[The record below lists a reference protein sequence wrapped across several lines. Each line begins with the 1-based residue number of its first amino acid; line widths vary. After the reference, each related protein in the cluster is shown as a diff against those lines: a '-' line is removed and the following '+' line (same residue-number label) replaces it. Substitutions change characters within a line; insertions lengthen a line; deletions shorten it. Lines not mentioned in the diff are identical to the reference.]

1 MSPIDPT
8 FLLKQ
13 LEPAIRP
20 AYLGP
25 PASRPTAP
33 LEQQPFDELLASAK
47 AGRLA
52 SGRSVSTAHEGEP
65 ISPEQLQRLAV
76 AADRAESSGAQR
88 AVLLLDGRA
97 LVLDVATRTIS
108 EELSASSA
116 MEKIDM
122 AVYVPTESAQTDARP
137 LGPPGGVAPR
147 GVALQIEQA
156 QQAEHRPPSAA

>member
-1 MSPIDPT
+1 MSPTDPT

-13 LEPAIRP
+13 LEPAVRP
-20 AYLGP
+20 AYMGP
-25 PASRPTAP
+25 PTSRPTTP

-52 SGRSVSTAHEGEP
+52 SGRAVSATHVGEP

-97 LVLDVATRTIS
+97 LMLDVATRTIS
-108 EELSASSA
+108 VELSASSA
-116 MEKIDM
+116 MEKVDR
-122 AVYVPTESAQTDARP
+122 ALYVPTESEQTDRRP
-137 LGPPGGVAPR
+137 VGPPSGVAPR
-147 GVALQIEQA
+147 GVALQIDQA
-156 QQAEHRPPSAA
+156 QRHSPSAA

>member
-20 AYLGP
+20 AYLGTP
-25 PASRPTAP
+25 PTGPTAP

-52 SGRSVSTAHEGEP
+52 SGRDVSAAHEGEP
-65 ISPEQLQRLAV
+65 ISPEQFKRLAV
-76 AADRAESSGAQR
+76 AADRAEASGAQR

-97 LVLDVATRTIS
+97 LMLDVQTRTVS
-108 EELSASSA
+108 LELSASSA
-116 MEKIDM
+116 LQKIDTV
-122 AVYVPTESAQTDARP
+122 VYVPTEAEQIDTRP
-137 LGPPGGVAPR
+137 VGPPSGVAPR
-147 GVALQIEQA
+147 GVALQLDQA
-156 QQAEHRPPSAA
+156 QHRPPSAA

>member
-13 LEPAIRP
+13 LEPAVRP
-20 AYLGP
+20 AYLATP
-25 PASRPTAP
+25 TSRPTAP
-33 LEQQPFDELLASAK
+33 LEQQPFDELLASSK

-52 SGRSVSTAHEGEP
+52 SGRAVTTAHVGEP
-65 ISPEQLQRLAV
+65 MSPEQLQRLAV

-97 LVLDVATRTIS
+97 LVLDVPTRTVS
-108 EELSASSA
+108 AELSASA
-116 MEKIDM
+116 PMQKIDT
-122 AVYVPTESAQTDARP
+122 ALYVPTESEQTSTRP
-137 LGPPGGVAPR
+137 VGPPGGVAPR

-156 QQAEHRPPSAA
+156 ERRSPSAA

>member
-13 LEPAIRP
+13 LEPAVRP
-20 AYLGP
+20 AYLGTP
-25 PASRPTAP
+25 PSRPTAP

-52 SGRSVSTAHEGEP
+52 SGRDVSAAYEGEP
-65 ISPEQLQRLAV
+65 INTEQFQRLAI

-88 AVLLLDGRA
+88 AVLLIDGRA
-97 LVLDVATRTIS
+97 LMLDVATRTIS
-108 EELSASSA
+108 SELNASSA
-116 MEKIDM
+116 MEKIDT
-122 AVYVPTESAQTDARP
+122 AIYVPTESEQTNTRP
-137 LGPPGGVAPR
+137 VGPPSGIAPR

-156 QQAEHRPPSAA
+156 QHRSPSAA

>member
-1 MSPIDPT
+1 MSPTDPT

-13 LEPAIRP
+13 LEPAVRP
-20 AYLGP
+20 AYLTAP
-25 PASRPTAP
+25 PSRPLAP

-52 SGRSVSTAHEGEP
+52 SGRAVSTAHEGEP

-97 LVLDVATRTIS
+97 LVLDVPTRTVS
-108 EELSASSA
+108 AELSASA
-116 MEKIDM
+116 PMQKIDT
-122 AVYVPTESAQTDARP
+122 ALYVPTESEQTGTRP
-137 LGPPGGVAPR
+137 VGPPGGVAPR
-147 GVALQIEQA
+147 GVALQIDQA
-156 QQAEHRPPSAA
+156 QRPSPSAA

>member
-13 LEPAIRP
+13 LEPAVRP
-20 AYLGP
+20 AYLGTP
-25 PASRPTAP
+25 PSRPTAP

-52 SGRSVSTAHEGEP
+52 SGRDVSAAYEGEP
-65 ISPEQLQRLAV
+65 ITTEQFQRLAI

-88 AVLLLDGRA
+88 AVLLIDGRA
-97 LVLDVATRTIS
+97 LMLDVATRTIS
-108 EELSASSA
+108 SELNASSA
-116 MEKIDM
+116 MEKIDT
-122 AVYVPTESAQTDARP
+122 AIYVPTESEQTNTRP
-137 LGPPGGVAPR
+137 VGPPSGIAPR

-156 QQAEHRPPSAA
+156 QHRSPSAA

>member
-1 MSPIDPT
+1 MSPTDPT
-8 FLLKQ
+8 FLLKM
-13 LEPAIRP
+13 LEPAVRP
-20 AYLGP
+20 AYLGTP
-25 PASRPTAP
+25 PSRPTAP

-47 AGRLA
+47 AGKLA
-52 SGRSVSTAHEGEP
+52 SGRAVSTAHEGEP

-97 LVLDVATRTIS
+97 LMLDVATRTIS
-108 EELSASSA
+108 LELSASSA
-116 MEKIDM
+116 IEKIDT
-122 AVYVPTESAQTDARP
+122 ALYVPTESEQTDTRP

-156 QQAEHRPPSAA
+156 ERRSPSAA

>member
-1 MSPIDPT
+1 MSPTDPT
-8 FLLKQ
+8 LLLKQ
-13 LEPAIRP
+13 LEPAVRP
-20 AYLGP
+20 AYLSP
-25 PASRPTAP
+25 PTSRPSAP

-52 SGRSVSTAHEGEP
+52 SGRAISTAHEGEP
-65 ISPEQLQRLAV
+65 ISPQQLQRLAI

-97 LVLDVATRTIS
+97 LLLDVATRTVS
-108 EELSASSA
+108 MELSASSA
-116 MEKIDM
+116 LEKIDT
-122 AVYVPTESAQTDARP
+122 ALYVPTESEQTDTRP

-156 QQAEHRPPSAA
+156 ARGTPSAA

>member
-13 LEPAIRP
+13 LEPAVRP
-20 AYLGP
+20 AYLGTP
-25 PASRPTAP
+25 PSRPTAP

-52 SGRSVSTAHEGEP
+52 SGRDVSAAYEGEP
-65 ISPEQLQRLAV
+65 LTTEQFQRLAI

-88 AVLLLDGRA
+88 AVLLIDGRA
-97 LVLDVATRTIS
+97 LTLDVATRTIS
-108 EELSASSA
+108 SELTASSA
-116 MEKIDM
+116 MQKIDT
-122 AVYVPTESAQTDARP
+122 AIYVPTESEQTNTRP
-137 LGPPGGVAPR
+137 VGPPSGIAPR

-156 QQAEHRPPSAA
+156 QHRPPSAA

>member
-1 MSPIDPT
+1 MSPTDPT
-8 FLLKQ
+8 LLLKQ
-13 LEPAIRP
+13 LEPAVRP

-25 PASRPTAP
+25 PSSRPTAP

-52 SGRSVSTAHEGEP
+52 SGRAVSTAHEGEP

-97 LVLDVATRTIS
+97 LLLDVATRTVS
-108 EELSASSA
+108 MELSALSA
-116 MEKIDM
+116 LEKIDM
-122 AVYVPTESAQTDARP
+122 AVYVPTESEQTNTRP

-147 GVALQIEQA
+147 GVALQIDQA
-156 QQAEHRPPSAA
+156 QRHSPSAA

>member
-20 AYLGP
+20 AYLGTP
-25 PASRPTAP
+25 PSRPTAP

-52 SGRSVSTAHEGEP
+52 SGRDVSAAYEGEP
-65 ISPEQLQRLAV
+65 ITTEQFQRLAI

-88 AVLLLDGRA
+88 AVLLIDGRA
-97 LVLDVATRTIS
+97 LMLDVATRTIS
-108 EELSASSA
+108 SELTASSA
-116 MEKIDM
+116 MEKIDT
-122 AVYVPTESAQTDARP
+122 AIYVPTESEQTNTRP
-137 LGPPGGVAPR
+137 VGPPSGIAPR

-156 QQAEHRPPSAA
+156 QHRSPSAA

>member
-13 LEPAIRP
+13 LEPAVRP
-20 AYLGP
+20 AYLGTP
-25 PASRPTAP
+25 PLRPTAP

-52 SGRSVSTAHEGEP
+52 SGRDVSAAYEGEP
-65 ISPEQLQRLAV
+65 ITTEQFQRLAI

-88 AVLLLDGRA
+88 AVLLIDGRA
-97 LVLDVATRTIS
+97 LMLDVATRTIS
-108 EELSASSA
+108 SELNASSA
-116 MEKIDM
+116 MEKIDT
-122 AVYVPTESAQTDARP
+122 AIYVPTESEQTNTRP
-137 LGPPGGVAPR
+137 VGPPSGIAPR

-156 QQAEHRPPSAA
+156 QHRSPSAA

>member
-13 LEPAIRP
+13 LEPAVRP
-20 AYLGP
+20 AYLGTP
-25 PASRPTAP
+25 PSQPTAP

-52 SGRSVSTAHEGEP
+52 SGRDVTAAYEGEP
-65 ISPEQLQRLAV
+65 ITTEQFQRLAI

-88 AVLLLDGRA
+88 AVLLIDGRA
-97 LVLDVATRTIS
+97 LMLDVATRTIS
-108 EELSASSA
+108 SELTASSA
-116 MEKIDM
+116 MEKTDTAI
-122 AVYVPTESAQTDARP
+122 YVPTESEQTNTRP
-137 LGPPGGVAPR
+137 VGPPSGVAPR

-156 QQAEHRPPSAA
+156 RHRSPSAA

>member
-25 PASRPTAP
+25 PPSGPRAP

-47 AGRLA
+47 AGKLA
-52 SGRSVSTAHEGEP
+52 SGREVSAAHEGEP
-65 ISPEQLQRLAV
+65 LSPEQFQRLAI
-76 AADRAESSGAQR
+76 AADRAETSGAQR
-88 AVLLLDGRA
+88 AVLLIDGRA
-97 LVLDVATRTIS
+97 LMLDVATRTIS
-108 EELSASSA
+108 LELAASSA
-116 MEKIDM
+116 MEKIDT
-122 AVYVPTESAQTDARP
+122 AIYVPTESEHTDTRP
-137 LGPPGGVAPR
+137 VGPPSGVAPR

-156 QQAEHRPPSAA
+156 QHRSPSAA

>member
-13 LEPAIRP
+13 LEPAVRP
-20 AYLGP
+20 AYLGTP
-25 PASRPTAP
+25 PSRPTAP

-52 SGRSVSTAHEGEP
+52 SGREVSAAYEGEP
-65 ISPEQLQRLAV
+65 ITTEQFQRLAI

-88 AVLLLDGRA
+88 AVLLIDGRA
-97 LVLDVATRTIS
+97 LMLDVATRTIS
-108 EELSASSA
+108 SELTASSA
-116 MEKIDM
+116 MEKTDTAI
-122 AVYVPTESAQTDARP
+122 YVPTESEQTNTRP
-137 LGPPGGVAPR
+137 VGPPSGVAPR

-156 QQAEHRPPSAA
+156 RHRSPSAA